1 MCVWHL
7 KCVMWCDVYYVYAE
21 NSDYTI
27 QNLKCELL
35 DFRCGNNLTLCA
47 SRMNVCV
54 QCFFLLFVFQW
65 LQQLHGPKWPNTT
78 RANSFSA
85 DDLNRFHSLYL
96 HVLHVRLCSIFG
108 GFFGSRQNLKWKTS
122 NNLIRLMRFCL
133 ATIFTLTSDTLN
145 CWVIS
150 PVSKMAIEQRIHSN
164 RCVSRSHVAAMVND
178 IY

>member
-1 MCVWHL
+1 MFTMCMPKTPIIPFKIWSVSCWIFDAVIISH
-7 KCVMWCDVYYVYAE
+7 CVHHAWMSVY
-21 NSDYTI
+21 
-27 QNLKCELL
+27 
-35 DFRCGNNLTLCA
+35 
-47 SRMNVCV
+47 NV
-54 QCFFLLFVFQW
+54 FFLLFVFQW

-122 NNLIRLMRFCL
+122 NNLIRLMSFCL